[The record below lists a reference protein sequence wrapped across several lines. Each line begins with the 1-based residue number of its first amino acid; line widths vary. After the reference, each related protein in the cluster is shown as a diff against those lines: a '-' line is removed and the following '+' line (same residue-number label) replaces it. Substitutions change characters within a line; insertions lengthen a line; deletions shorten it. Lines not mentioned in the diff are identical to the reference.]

1 MDFFPP
7 LAANFALSAN
17 RRGDLE
23 VQIQVCEKLKRLVD
37 FFTLKKKM
45 LPTQLEKEILWLTG
59 KFPLAI
65 FISQMCVT
73 LQVLFL

>member
-7 LAANFALSAN
+7 LAANFALSAS

-23 VQIQVCEKLKRLVD
+23 AQIQVCEKLKRLVD
-37 FFTLKKKM
+37 FFTLKKK

-73 LQVLFL
+73 LKVLFL